1 MLRLLGLTGS
11 ALLGLVCL
19 FVLFVVVLLAPIGS
33 GMAQASSL
41 FGFGGGVGLPFSSA
55 GSSTANGTQIAASAQ
70 LLEEHVYGPWS
81 NEYDVTNDVLMQSVS
96 QFWIE
101 SCGANGVICPEAI
114 SGNLQC
120 VEFVTGAMYLSGIRL
135 PYVGDALTFWDG
147 YADQAGWERL
157 ATSQSYPQL
166 GDMVVWQGGAY
177 GHIAIVIH
185 VALPTESQDGS
196 VTVAQGNG
204 MGNRWDASQSS
215 NPGNWYTM
223 PLSRDGSV
231 QTWTGY
237 TVLGY
242 IRQHT

>member
-19 FVLFVVVLLAPIGS
+19 FVVCVVVLLAPIGS
-33 GMAQASSL
+33 GMVQASSM
-41 FGFGGGVGLPFSSA
+41 FDFGGGTGM
-55 GSSTANGTQIAASAQ
+55 GSSTASGIQIAQSAQ
-70 LLEEHVYGPWS
+70 LLEAHVYGPWS
-81 NEYDVTNDVLMQSVS
+81 NEYSLTNDPLMQSVY
-96 QFWIE
+96 QFWVE
-101 SCGANGVICPEAI
+101 SCGANGVICTEAV

-135 PYVGDALTFWDG
+135 PYVGDAITFWDG
-147 YADQAGWERL
+147 YADQSGWDRV

-166 GDMVVWQGGAY
+166 GDMVVWQGGDF
-177 GHIAIVIH
+177 GHIAIVIN
-185 VALPTESQDGS
+185 VVLPTASQDGS

-215 NPGNWYTM
+215 DPGNWYTM
-223 PLSRDGSV
+223 PLHPDGSV
-231 QTWTGY
+231 QTWAGY

-242 IRQHT
+242 IRQHL